1 MDKKQNNLFRPNG
14 KRGKLTVDKKTE
26 FHYVMAAFFANIASF
41 LCMVVAFALL
51 FQNFN
56 ITGLCYFVFVWFCHN
71 YLSRHADKLTLF
83 VMTNRGE

>member
-41 LCMVVAFALL
+41 LCMIAAVVLL
-51 FQNFN
+51 LQNFN

>member
-1 MDKKQNNLFRPNG
+1 M
-14 KRGKLTVDKKTE
+14 DKKTE

-41 LCMVVAFALL
+41 LCMIAAVVLL
-51 FQNFN
+51 LQNFN

>member
-1 MDKKQNNLFRPNG
+1 M
-14 KRGKLTVDKKTE
+14 DKKTE

-56 ITGLCYFVFVWFCHN
+56 LTGLCYFCFVWLCHN
-71 YLSRHADKLTLF
+71 YLTRHANKLTTQ
-83 VMTNRGE
+83 VMVNRDNL